1 MVSKGWGDKVF
12 RHLRPVWAEVDL
24 DRLAHNMREIRKA
37 AKSKDIIAVIKAD
50 GYGHGA
56 LDIAPVLLENG
67 ATRIAVAVLNEAV
80 ELRRGGLECPIMILG
95 FTPPSLIDLIL
106 RYDIEQTVYSY
117 ELAQELSVL
126 AQKKNKIA
134 KIHIAVD
141 TGMGRIGFIPNE
153 ESVEEV
159 YKISKLPNI
168 VIEGLFSHFS
178 AADEKNKEYTSMQ
191 FTKYNWFYD
200 RLKEKGININIR
212 HIANSAAII
221 DLPETHFEAVRPGII
236 LYGYYPSNEVY
247 KEKIDLKP
255 VMSLKTNIVHI
266 KKVPPGEYISY
277 GRKFQTSKESIIAT
291 LPVGYADG
299 YTRLLFNK
307 AKVIVNAKL
316 VPVIGRICMDQ
327 CMIDV
332 TEVEGVKVGD
342 EVILMGEQNEI
353 KFTADDIA
361 ELLGTIN
368 YEVTCMISKRV
379 PRVYVRQGKVVK
391 IRNYV

>member
-1 MVSKGWGDKVF
+1 LF

-24 DRLAHNMREIRKA
+24 DKLAHNMREIRRV

-56 LDIAPVLLENG
+56 LDIAPTLLENG
-67 ATRIAVAVLNEAV
+67 ATRIAVAVVSEAV
-80 ELRRGGLECPIMILG
+80 ELRRGGIDAPIMVLG
-95 FTPPSLIDLIL
+95 FTPPSLTDMLL
-106 RYDIEQTVYSY
+106 RYDIEQTIYSY
-117 ELAQELSVL
+117 DLAKDISVM
-126 AQKKNKIA
+126 AKKKNKVA
-134 KIHIAVD
+134 KLHIALD
-141 TGMGRIGFIPNE
+141 TGMGRIGFLPDE
-153 ESVEEV
+153 ESLEEV

-168 VIEGLFSHFS
+168 VIEGLYSHFS
-178 AADEKNKEYTSMQ
+178 SADEEDKEYTNNQ
-191 FTKYNWFYD
+191 LKKYNDFYNKITN
-200 RLKEKGININIR
+200 RGIKINTR

-221 DLPETHFEAVRPGII
+221 DLPQTHYEAVRPGII
-236 LYGYYPSNEVY
+236 LYGYYPSSEVL
-247 KEKIDLKP
+247 KGEINLKP

-266 KKVPPGEYISY
+266 KKLPAGEYISY
-277 GRKFQTSKESIIAT
+277 GRKFKTNRESVIAT

-307 AKVIVNAKL
+307 AKVIVGGCFA
-316 VPVIGRICMDQ
+316 PVVGRICMDQ

-332 TEVEGVKVGD
+332 TEVKDVKLGD
-342 EVILMGEQNEI
+342 EVILMGEAKNLS
-353 KFTADDIA
+353 FTADNIA

-379 PRVYVRQGKVVK
+379 PRVYLKENKVVK